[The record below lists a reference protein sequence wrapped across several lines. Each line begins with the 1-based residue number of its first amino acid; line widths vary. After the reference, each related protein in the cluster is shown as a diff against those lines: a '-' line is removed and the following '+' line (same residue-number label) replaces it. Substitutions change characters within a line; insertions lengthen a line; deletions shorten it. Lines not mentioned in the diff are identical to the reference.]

1 MDFADSPADLA
12 YRERAAAWLAANAP
26 AFEEPDTGR
35 LSVFGA
41 RTTKESVRHVEQA
54 LAWQARKYADG
65 WAGIGIPEEYGG
77 AGGDVPQKLLFAEEE
92 GRHRLPL
99 DAQSVT
105 MGMIVPT
112 LSRWGTAE
120 QRERYLTPLLA
131 GKQLSCQLFSEPDAG
146 SDLAAIRTT
155 ARRTADGWRINGQK
169 IWTSY
174 AQYASFGYLLA
185 RSEDAP
191 RHHGL
196 TAFLVDLKQPGVTVR
211 PLKQATG
218 AHTFNEVFFDDAVVA
233 ADAVL
238 GEPGQGWEVA
248 MTTLM
253 AERYSLEPEIVC
265 AQPLLEMLG
274 TSTHVTDPTIRRQL
288 ADVHTIQHILGILK
302 LRLRTAANEGRPP
315 GPEGS
320 ITKLLSTDGQYL
332 AADTAIRALGPD
344 GVLENSW
351 TELLTGALGLRIG
364 GGTDEIMKNV
374 IAERVLGLPREP
386 RVGQH

>member
-1 MDFADSPADLA
+1 MDFADSPADVT
-12 YRERAAAWLAANAP
+12 YREQAAKWLATNAP
-26 AFEEPDTGR
+26 FFEEPDTGR
-35 LSVFGA
+35 LTVFGA
-41 RTTKESVRHVEQA
+41 RTAEESVRHVERA
-54 LAWQARKYADG
+54 LAWQARKHAEG
-65 WAGIGIPEEYGG
+65 WAGIGIAKEYGG

-92 GRHRLPL
+92 GRFHLPL

-112 LSRWGTAE
+112 LARWGTAQ
-120 QRERYLTPLLA
+120 QRTRYLTPLLT
-131 GKQLSCQLFSEPDAG
+131 GTQLSCQLFSEPDAG

-196 TAFLVDLKQPGVTVR
+196 TAFLVDLKQPGVTIR

-218 AHTFNEVFFDDAVVA
+218 AHTFNEVFFDDAEVS

-238 GEPGQGWEVA
+238 GEPGKGWEVA

-253 AERYSLEPEIVC
+253 AERYSLEPDIVG
-265 AQPLLEMLG
+265 AQPLLDLLRA
-274 TSTHVTDPTIRRQL
+274 SDHRSDPTIRRQFV
-288 ADVHTIQHILGILK
+288 DVHTIQHILGILK

-315 GPEGS
+315 GAEGS
-320 ITKLLSTDGQYL
+320 ITKLLSTEGQYL
-332 AADTAIRALGPD
+332 AADTALRALGPD
-344 GVLENSW
+344 SVLENPW

-364 GGTDEIMKNV
+364 GGTDEIMKNA

-386 RVGQH
+386 RVQQQ